1 VIRFVRSLPRRNEN
15 LCCAALSGFSFSS
28 EAYLEGMKTQGRPK
42 NRYQTERVRSLP
54 RRNENAQTTTRS
66 TNPITESEAYLEGMK
81 TWRSATERARGG
93 GSEAYL
99 EGMKTSCE
107 PSTSLTFHWVRSL
120 PRRNENYDAA
130 YALAEYSKSE
140 AYLEGMK
147 TASA

>member
-1 VIRFVRSLPRRNEN
+1 
-15 LCCAALSGFSFSS
+15 
-28 EAYLEGMKTQGRPK
+28 MKTQGRPK

-99 EGMKTSCE
+99 EGMKTLFHH
-107 PSTSLTFHWVRSL
+107 PSIYLLDRPKPTSK
-120 PRRNENYDAA
+120 E
-130 YALAEYSKSE
+130 
-140 AYLEGMK
+140 
-147 TASA
+147 